1 MISLEPMCRS
11 ETTPFT
17 DPDISKQD
25 NFNKA
30 HGFDCP
36 SSDSF
41 INESTCSSIKSLFSA
56 MMNNSAPSKYSIS
69 LAVATGG
76 NKNNNSATQI
86 DNDSNPEI
94 SAAVS
99 KVLQNYNWSLVPKTT
114 KVTPTTVKQV
124 THIKRPMNAF
134 MVWAQAARRKL
145 SEQYPHLHN
154 AELSKTL
161 GNLWR

>member
-1 MISLEPMCRS
+1 M
-11 ETTPFT
+11 
-17 DPDISKQD
+17 
-25 NFNKA
+25 
-30 HGFDCP
+30 
-36 SSDSF
+36 
-41 INESTCSSIKSLFSA
+41 
-56 MMNNSAPSKYSIS
+56 SAPLKYSIS
-69 LAVATGG
+69 LAVATGIG
-76 NKNNNSATQI
+76 KNSGSTAPN
-86 DNDSNPEI
+86 DDSNPEI

-114 KVTPTTVKQV
+114 NKLTTTTKQV
-124 THIKRPMNAF
+124 HVKRPMNAF